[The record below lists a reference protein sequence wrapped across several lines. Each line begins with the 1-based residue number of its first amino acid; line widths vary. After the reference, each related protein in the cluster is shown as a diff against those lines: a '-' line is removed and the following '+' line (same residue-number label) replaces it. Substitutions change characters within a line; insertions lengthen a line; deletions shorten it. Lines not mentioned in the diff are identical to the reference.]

1 LSNSAVEGIQE
12 VISISLRDGIN
23 HSNKVAL
30 GSDYRKWAGR
40 NANLKGK
47 KATRAFGSGTEDLII
62 NEDF

>member
-12 VISISLRDGIN
+12 VISIHLKDGIG

-30 GSDYRKWAGR
+30 GSNYRKWAGR

-47 KATRAFGSGTEDLII
+47 KKLLERLGAGTEDLNIQ
-62 NEDF
+62 